1 MSGFDFREHR
11 PSILVASLSAAFGV
25 SLLQVTTNL
34 ALVITSNDT
43 MGSSSAVRLMLQV
56 IAIVFIIIATYVGA
70 VVTSNTFATIIAG
83 RTRTIALLRL
93 VGATASRQRRAVA
106 SEGLMV
112 GLIGALIGLVVGSAV
127 TLGLILV
134 GVAVEFIPSLPYVYL
149 EPVILIPVGTVVLTT
164 WVASWV
170 GSRRVL
176 LVTPMQATGAALE
189 ESREEAAGHKGRNR
203 FALVLF
209 SIGTAILVLAV
220 AVGMSSPVGV
230 LVGVFGGIIS
240 FTGLILG
247 AELIMPPT
255 LLLVGRMLG
264 KSPSARLAAQNA
276 VRYPERSSRM
286 TIGLVIG
293 VTLVTMFAVAAA
305 TFQQALRPMANA
317 ADVDPLLNGIVAV
330 FSVLIG
336 FSALIAAVGLVN
348 NLSLSVL
355 QRTKEL
361 GLLRALGFTSR
372 QLRQM
377 VRFEAAQLTAAA
389 VLVGLVLGVGYGWV
403 GAQSFIGTAPGVEGL
418 MAPVIPLWLILAVL
432 VAAAVL
438 TAAASVVPTR
448 RATSI
453 APVVALAVE

>member
-1 MSGFDFREHR
+1 MSFSMREHV
-11 PSILVASLSAAFGV
+11 PSILVSSLSAAFGV

-34 ALVITSNDT
+34 ALVISSDDT
-43 MGSSSAVRLMLQV
+43 AGSSSAIRVALQAL
-56 IAIVFIIIATYVGA
+56 AIVFIVIATYVGA

-93 VGATASRQRRAVA
+93 VGATSASQRRAVA

-112 GLIGALIGLVVGSAV
+112 GLFGAVIGTVVGSLV
-127 TLGLILV
+127 TFGLITV
-134 GVAVEFIPSLPYVYL
+134 GTAVGFLPSIAYGYL
-149 EPVILIPVGTVVLTT
+149 DAVILVPIVGVVLTT
-164 WVASWV
+164 WAASWV
-170 GSRRVL
+170 GSRKVL

-189 ESREEAAGHKGRNR
+189 ESRAEAAGHRGRNR
-203 FALVLF
+203 VAVVLFALGTVVLGL
-209 SIGTAILVLAV
+209 SVIVGLV
-220 AVGMSSPVGV
+220 SPAGV
-230 LVGVFGGIIS
+230 LVGVFGGILS

-255 LLLVGRMLG
+255 LRLVGRMLG
-264 KSPSARLAAQNA
+264 RSPSARLAAENA

-293 VTLVTMFAVAAA
+293 VTLVTMFSVAAA
-305 TFQQALRPMANA
+305 TFEGALATMAGQRG
-317 ADVDPLLNGIVAV
+317 ADELLQGIVAV

-355 QRTKEL
+355 QRTREL

-372 QLRQM
+372 QLRSM
-377 VRFEAAQLTAAA
+377 VRAEALQLTAAA
-389 VLVGLVLGVGYGWV
+389 VIVGLVLGIGYGWV
-403 GAQSFIGTAPGVEGL
+403 GAQSVLGSVTGASL
-418 MAPVIPLWLILAVL
+418 LLPVIPLWLIAAVV
-432 VAAAVL
+432 VAGAVL
-438 TAAASVVPTR
+438 TAVASIAPTR
-448 RATSI
+448 RATGI

>member
-1 MSGFDFREHR
+1 MNSFSFREHR

-34 ALVITSNDT
+34 ALEITSNDVL
-43 MGSSSAVRLMLQV
+43 GSSAALTVMLQV
-56 IAIVFIIIATYVGA
+56 IAIVFIVIATYVGA
-70 VVTSNTFATIIAG
+70 VVTANTFSTIIAG

-93 VGATASRQRRAVA
+93 VGATAASQRRAVA

-112 GLIGALIGLVVGSAV
+112 GIIGAIIGTIAGSLVTFGLV
-127 TLGLILV
+127 LV
-134 GVAVEFIPSLPYVYL
+134 GIALDFIPSIGYTYL
-149 EPVILIPVGTVVLTT
+149 EPVILIPIVGVVLTT
-164 WVASWV
+164 WIASWV

-176 LVTPMQATGAALE
+176 LVSPMQATGAALE

-203 FALVLF
+203 FAFVLF
-209 SIGTAILVLAV
+209 LIGTAILALSVV
-220 AVGMSSPVGV
+220 VGMQSPVGV

-255 LLLVGRMLG
+255 LRLVGRMLG
-264 KSPSARLAAQNA
+264 RSPAARLAAENA

-305 TFQQALRPMANA
+305 TFQKALSPMADA

-355 QRTKEL
+355 QRTREL

-377 VRFEAAQLTAAA
+377 VTSEAAQLTAAA
-389 VLVGLVLGVGYGWV
+389 VIVGLVLGIGYGWV

-418 MAPVIPLWLILAVL
+418 MAPVIPLWLIGAVV
-432 VAAAVL
+432 VAGATL
-438 TAAASVVPTR
+438 TAVASVAPTR

-453 APVVALAVE
+453 APVVALSVE

>member
-1 MSGFDFREHR
+1 MSTFSFREHR

-34 ALVITSNDT
+34 ALVATSNDT
-43 MGSSSAVRLMLQV
+43 LGSSSALALMLQV
-56 IAIVFIIIATYVGA
+56 ISMVFIVIATYVGA

-83 RTRTIALLRL
+83 RTRTIALMRL
-93 VGATASRQRRAVA
+93 VGATASSQRRAVA

-112 GLIGALIGLVVGSAV
+112 GIIGAIIGTIAGTLV
-127 TLGLILV
+127 TLGLVLV
-134 GVAVEFIPSLPYVYL
+134 GIAADFLPSIAYTYL
-149 EPVILIPVGTVVLTT
+149 EPVILIPIAAVVLTT
-164 WVASWV
+164 WIASWV

-176 LVTPMQATGAALE
+176 HVSPMQATGAALE

-203 FALVLF
+203 FAAVLF
-209 SIGTAILVLAV
+209 IIGTGILVLAV
-220 AVGMSSPVGV
+220 VVGLSSPVGV

-255 LLLVGRMLG
+255 LRLVGRMLG
-264 KSPSARLAAQNA
+264 KSPSARLAAENA

-305 TFQQALRPMANA
+305 TFQRALSPMADA
-317 ADVDPLLNGIVAV
+317 ADLDPLLNGIVAV

-348 NLSLSVL
+348 NLSLSVM
-355 QRTKEL
+355 QRTREL

-377 VRFEAAQLTAAA
+377 VTSEAAQLTAAA
-389 VLVGLVLGVGYGWV
+389 VIVGLILGIGYGWV
-403 GAQSFIGTAPGVEGL
+403 GAQSFVGTAPGVNGL
-418 MAPVIPLWLILAVL
+418 MAPVIPLWLIGAV
-432 VAAAVL
+432 VAAGAIL
-438 TAAASVVPTR
+438 TAVASVAPTR

-453 APVVALAVE
+453 APVVALSVE

>member
-1 MSGFDFREHR
+1 MNGFSFREHV

-25 SLLQVTTNL
+25 ALLQVTTNL
-34 ALVITSNDT
+34 AVVITDNDT
-43 MGSSSAVRLMLQV
+43 TGSSVAVRLMLQV
-56 IAIVFIIIATYVGA
+56 VAVVFIIIATYVGA

-93 VGATASRQRRAVA
+93 VGATASSQRRAVA

-112 GLIGALIGLVVGSAV
+112 GIIGALIGIVVGSLV
-127 TLGLILV
+127 TFGLISV
-134 GVAVEFIPSLPYVYL
+134 GVLAGVIPSLAYTYL
-149 EPVILIPVGTVVLTT
+149 DPVILIPVVGVVLTT

-170 GSRRVL
+170 GSRHVL
-176 LVTPMQATGAALE
+176 RVTPMQATGAALE

-203 FALVLF
+203 LAVVLF
-209 SIGTAILVLAV
+209 GLGTGILVLAV
-220 AVGMSSPVGV
+220 FVGLVSPLGV
-230 LVGVFGGIIS
+230 LVGVFGGIVS

-255 LLLVGRMLG
+255 LRLVGRMLG
-264 KSPSARLAAQNA
+264 RSPSARLAAENA

-293 VTLVTMFAVAAA
+293 ITLITMFAVAAA
-305 TFQQALRPMANA
+305 TFQKALGPVAGA
-317 ADVDPLLNGIVAV
+317 ADVNGLLDGIVAV

-355 QRTKEL
+355 QRTREL

-372 QLRQM
+372 QLRSM
-377 VRFEAAQLTAAA
+377 VRSEAAQLTAAA
-389 VLVGLVLGVGYGWV
+389 VIVGLVLGIGYGWV
-403 GAQSFIGTAPGVEGL
+403 GAQSFIGTAPGVDGL
-418 MAPVIPLWLILAVL
+418 MAPVIPIWLIVAVV
-432 VAAAVL
+432 VAGAIL
-438 TAAASVVPTR
+438 TAVASVAPTR

-453 APVVALAVE
+453 APVVALAVD

>member
-1 MSGFDFREHR
+1 MNGFSFREHR

-34 ALVITSNDT
+34 ALVISSDDVT
-43 MGSSSAVRLMLQV
+43 GSSPALRAFLQV
-56 IAIVFIIIATYVGA
+56 IAVVFIIIATYVGA
-70 VVTSNTFATIIAG
+70 VVTANTFSTIIAG

-93 VGATASRQRRAVA
+93 VGATAASQRRAVA
-106 SEGLMV
+106 REGLMV
-112 GLIGALIGLVVGSAV
+112 GIIGAIIGTVVGSLV
-127 TLGLILV
+127 TLGLVLTGIALD
-134 GVAVEFIPSLPYVYL
+134 FLPSIAYTYL
-149 EPVILIPVGTVVLTT
+149 DPVILIPILGVVITT
-164 WVASWV
+164 WTASWV

-176 LVTPMQATGAALE
+176 HVTPMQATGAALE
-189 ESREEAAGHKGRNR
+189 ESREEAAGHRGRNR
-203 FALVLF
+203 VALTLF
-209 SIGTAILVLAV
+209 IIGTAILALAV
-220 AVGMSSPVGV
+220 VVGLSSPVGV

-247 AELIMPPT
+247 AELVMPPT
-255 LLLVGRMLG
+255 LRLVGRMLG
-264 KSPSARLAAQNA
+264 KSPSARLAAENA

-305 TFQQALRPMANA
+305 TFQQALSPMADA
-317 ADVDPLLNGIVAV
+317 ADLDPLLNGIVAV

-348 NLSLSVL
+348 NLSLSVI
-355 QRTKEL
+355 QRTREL

-372 QLRQM
+372 QLRGM
-377 VRFEAAQLTAAA
+377 VRSEAAQLTAAA
-389 VLVGLVLGVGYGWV
+389 VIVGLVLGIGYGWV

-418 MAPVIPLWLILAVL
+418 MVPVVPLWLIAAVV
-432 VAAAVL
+432 VAGAVL
-438 TAAASVVPTR
+438 TAVASVAPTR

>member
-1 MSGFDFREHR
+1 MSSFSFREHA

-34 ALVITSNDT
+34 ALAVSSNDAL
-43 MGSSSAVRLMLQV
+43 GSSAALALMLQIV
-56 IAIVFIIIATYVGA
+56 AIVFIIIATYVGA
-70 VVTSNTFATIIAG
+70 VVTANTFATIIAG
-83 RTRTIALLRL
+83 RTRTIALMRL
-93 VGATASRQRRAVA
+93 VGATASSQRRAVA

-112 GLIGALIGLVVGSAV
+112 GIIGAIIGTVVGSLV

-134 GVAVEFIPSLPYVYL
+134 GVAVNFVPSLPYVYL
-149 EPVILIPVGTVVLTT
+149 EPVILVPIAGVVLTT
-164 WVASWV
+164 WIASWV

-189 ESREEAAGHKGRNR
+189 ESRDEAAGHRGRNR
-203 FALVLF
+203 LAVVLF
-209 SIGTAILVLAV
+209 VLGTGLLVLAV
-220 AVGMSSPVGV
+220 IVGLVSPIGV

-247 AELIMPPT
+247 AELVMPPT
-255 LLLVGRMLG
+255 LRLVGRMLG
-264 KSPSARLAAQNA
+264 KSPSARLAAENA

-293 VTLVTMFAVAAA
+293 ITLVTMFAVAAA
-305 TFQQALRPMANA
+305 TFRQGLSAMADA
-317 ADVDPLLNGIVAV
+317 GDVDELLNGIVAV

-355 QRTKEL
+355 QRTREL

-372 QLRQM
+372 QLRSM
-377 VRFEAAQLTAAA
+377 VRSEAAQLTAAA
-389 VLVGLVLGVGYGWV
+389 VIVGLVLGIGYGWV
-403 GAQSFIGTAPGVEGL
+403 GAQSFIGTAPGVNGL
-418 MAPVIPLWLILAVL
+418 MAPVVPLWLIGAVVLAG
-432 VAAAVL
+432 AIL
-438 TAAASVVPTR
+438 TAVASVAPTR

-453 APVVALAVE
+453 APVVALSVE

>member
-1 MSGFDFREHR
+1 MNSFSFREHR

-34 ALVITSNDT
+34 ALAITSNDVL
-43 MGSSSAVRLMLQV
+43 GSSAALTVMLQV

-70 VVTSNTFATIIAG
+70 VVTANTFSTIIAG

-93 VGATASRQRRAVA
+93 VGATAASQRRAVA

-112 GLIGALIGLVVGSAV
+112 GIIGAIIGTIAGSLVTFGLV
-127 TLGLILV
+127 LV
-134 GVAVEFIPSLPYVYL
+134 GIALDFIPSIGYTYL
-149 EPVILIPVGTVVLTT
+149 EPVILIPIVGVVLTT
-164 WVASWV
+164 WIASWV

-176 LVTPMQATGAALE
+176 LVSPMQATGAALE

-203 FALVLF
+203 FAFVLF
-209 SIGTAILVLAV
+209 LIGTAILALSVV
-220 AVGMSSPVGV
+220 VGMQSPVGV

-255 LLLVGRMLG
+255 LRLVGRMLG
-264 KSPSARLAAQNA
+264 RSPAARLAAENA

-305 TFQQALRPMANA
+305 TFQKALSPMADA

-355 QRTKEL
+355 QRTREL

-377 VRFEAAQLTAAA
+377 VTSEAAQLTAAA
-389 VLVGLVLGVGYGWV
+389 VIVGLVLGIGYGWV

-418 MAPVIPLWLILAVL
+418 MAPVIPLWLIGAVV
-432 VAAAVL
+432 VAGATL
-438 TAAASVVPTR
+438 TAVASVAPTR

-453 APVVALAVE
+453 APVVALSVE

>member
-1 MSGFDFREHR
+1 MSTFSFREHR
-11 PSILVASLSAAFGV
+11 PSILVAALSAAFGV

-34 ALVITSNDT
+34 AIAITSNDV
-43 MGSSSAVRLMLQV
+43 MGSSAAVTLSLQV
-56 IAIVFIIIATYVGA
+56 VAIVFIVIATYVGA
-70 VVTSNTFATIIAG
+70 VVTANTFATIIAG
-83 RTRTIALLRL
+83 RTRTIALMRL
-93 VGATASRQRRAVA
+93 VGATASSQRRAVA

-112 GLIGALIGLVVGSAV
+112 GIIGAIIGTVVG
-127 TLGLILV
+127 TLLTLALVLV
-134 GVAVEFIPSLPYVYL
+134 GVATELLPAVSYSYL
-149 EPVILIPVGTVVLTT
+149 EPVIIIPIAAVVLTT
-164 WVASWV
+164 WIASWV

-189 ESREEAAGHKGRNR
+189 ESRDEAAGHRGRNR

-209 SIGTAILVLAV
+209 IVGTAILVLAV
-220 AVGMSSPVGV
+220 VVGLSSPVGV

-255 LLLVGRMLG
+255 LRLVGRMLG
-264 KSPSARLAAQNA
+264 RSPSARLAAENA

-293 VTLVTMFAVAAA
+293 ITLVTMFAVAAA
-305 TFQQALRPMANA
+305 TFQKALSPMADA
-317 ADVDPLLNGIVAV
+317 ADVDPFLNGIVAV

-355 QRTKEL
+355 QRTREL

-372 QLRQM
+372 QLRSM
-377 VRFEAAQLTAAA
+377 VRAEAAQLTAAA
-389 VLVGLVLGVGYGWV
+389 VIVGIVLGIGYGWV
-403 GAQSFIGTAPGVEGL
+403 GAQSFVGTAPGVEGL
-418 MAPVIPLWLILAVL
+418 IAPVIPLWLIGAVVLAG
-432 VAAAVL
+432 AIL
-438 TAAASVVPTR
+438 TAVASVAPTR
-448 RATSI
+448 RATGI